1 MFETWGENPNDKPTV
16 PFDFTAALGCL
27 CEFANKPLREFFLQA
42 VDGPS
47 NLDAGSDM
55 ALAAILG
62 GLAIFNCRVDL
73 VHAIEEM
80 TELKTVVIHSK

>member
-1 MFETWGENPNDKPTV
+1 LFETWGENPNDKPTV

-27 CEFANKPLREFFLQA
+27 REFANKPLREIFLQA
-42 VDGPS
+42 VDEPG
-47 NLDAGSDM
+47 NLDARSDM
-55 ALAAILG
+55 VLAETLG

>member
-1 MFETWGENPNDKPTV
+1 
-16 PFDFTAALGCL
+16 
-27 CEFANKPLREFFLQA
+27 LQA
-42 VDGPS
+42 VDVPG
-47 NLDAGSDM
+47 NLDARSDM
-55 ALAAILG
+55 VLAATLG